1 MKILTWITVDCPD
14 WMKNIKAKINPTNKT
29 DNQCFNML

>member
-1 MKILTWITVDCPD
+1 MKTLRWITVDCPD
-14 WMKNIKAKINPTNKT
+14 WMKNENKT